1 MTDRPDPLA
10 LPAEVAETHL
20 SVVFFVGDR
29 AYKLK
34 KPVDVG
40 FVDLTTR
47 EERLRVCLRELEL
60 NRRLTPDVYLEVV
73 DIMGEGGPIDH
84 LLVMR
89 RLPVERRLSTLIADG
104 DPVVAGQLR
113 LVARQLADFHSRVE
127 RSEEISRAGEPEQLV
142 ALWRDNQAGIE
153 PFADRFLD
161 RSSHELVGSLAE
173 RYLAGRHDL
182 LRARVEGGHVVDG
195 HGDLQAADIFCLD
208 DGPRILDCIEF
219 NDRFRHGD
227 VIADVAFLAM
237 DLERLGAPDLAR
249 LFLDA
254 YAEYSGETCP
264 RSLVEHYVAYR
275 AHVRCKVSCLRAD
288 QVEGT
293 EREESVAEARR
304 LLRTTL
310 RWLDASR
317 QRLVLVGGPPGA
329 GKSTLAGAV
338 GRAMGWPVLSSDE
351 VRDELVARAGPEAV
365 GEGRYSAEARRAVY
379 VELVERARVALA
391 MGESVVLDATWGE
404 TEVRDLARA
413 AGDAQVADVIELRCT
428 APVEVATARVEA
440 RLASGRDASEATAE
454 VAGRLAS
461 SFEPWPEAATVDTS
475 GEPEVAL
482 EVALQAVIGTDE

>member
-1 MTDRPDPLA
+1 MTGVPEELT
-10 LPAEVAETHL
+10 LPAQVAETHL

-47 EERLRVCLRELEL
+47 EERLRICRRELEL
-60 NRRLTPDVYLEVV
+60 NRRLTPDVYLDVLDVV
-73 DIMGEGGPIDH
+73 GADGPVDH
-84 LLVMR
+84 VLEMR

-104 DPVVAGQLR
+104 DPVVTEQLR

-127 RSEEISRAGEPEQLV
+127 RSDEISRAGEPDQLL

-153 PFADRFLD
+153 PFVDELLD
-161 RSSHELVGSLAE
+161 RRSHTLVGQRAAQ
-173 RYLAGRHDL
+173 YLAGRHEL
-182 LRARVEGGHVVDG
+182 LRSRIAGGCIVDG

-249 LFLDA
+249 VFLDA
-254 YAEYSGETCP
+254 YAEHSGETCP
-264 RSLVEHYVAYR
+264 RTLVEHYVAYR

-288 QVEGT
+288 QLVGT
-293 EREESVAEARR
+293 EREAAAAEARR

-317 QRLVLVGGPPGA
+317 VRLVLVGGAPGT
-329 GKSTLAGAV
+329 GKTTVARAV
-338 GRAMGWPVLSSDE
+338 GAAMGWPVLSSDE
-351 VRDELVARAGPEAV
+351 VRDELFERAGPAGV
-365 GEGRYSAEARRAVY
+365 GQGRYTPESRRAVY
-379 VELVERARVALA
+379 VELVERARVAVA
-391 MGESVVLDATWGE
+391 MGESVVLDATWGDAE
-404 TEVRDLARA
+404 IRDLARA
-413 AGDAQVADVIELRCT
+413 AGAAQVADVVELECR
-428 APVEVATARVEA
+428 VAADVAAARVST
-440 RLASGRDASEATAE
+440 RLAAGGDASEATPE
-454 VAGRLAS
+454 VAARLAS
-461 SFEPWPEAATVDTS
+461 SFESWPEAVALDTG
-475 GEPEVAL
+475 GEPEDSLAA
-482 EVALQAVIGTDE
+482 ALQAVIGTEE